1 MENDDSAA
9 DDIASAITKI
19 LVKAFTAKEG
29 RDPTNEEVQMLIE
42 ELTEERIE
50 SMLNGLDEPAAEEK
64 EEESGDEEVEDDKS
78 VAEEGEESSKA
89 AENVETAAESECAA
103 VGSDSLKRSLARD
116 EAKSDENGTNNDQN
130 KKVRTSVAEQDDE
143 SAGEE

>member
-1 MENDDSAA
+1 MENEDSAA

-64 EEESGDEEVEDDKS
+64 EDESDDEEVEDNKS
-78 VAEEGEESSKA
+78 VAEEGEENNKA
-89 AENVETAAESECAA
+89 ADNAEMAEGYECIT
-103 VGSDSLKRSLARD
+103 VGSDTLKRSLASD
-116 EAKSDENGTNNDQN
+116 EAKSDESGTSNDQN
-130 KKVRTSVAEQDDE
+130 KKIRTSGDEQADE
-143 SAGEE
+143 TAGEE